1 MARLRNPL
9 LELQKHGQSVW
20 YDNIQRNLIASGEL
34 ARLIK
39 EDGLRG
45 VTSNPTIF
53 EKAITGSHDYDEA
66 LAQLIGANGRSP
78 LHLGTQAI
86 YERLAIADIRLA
98 ADLFRPIYDETDGR
112 DGFVSLEVS
121 PLLAA
126 RTEETVAEA
135 KRLSREVGRPNVMIK
150 VPATPE
156 GIPAVERLIREGLN
170 INITLMFS
178 LAHYGAVA
186 EAYLR
191 GLEARERAG
200 QPLGTVNS
208 VASFFVSRV
217 DTYVD
222 RQLETLNVGAQHA
235 APLRGKAA
243 VANSKIVYQ
252 RFREIFTDSR
262 FRKLAKK
269 GASVQRVL
277 WASTSTK
284 NPAYRDV
291 LYVEELIGPD
301 TVNTMP
307 PATINAFRDHGQ
319 IRGATVLEDVEGA
332 KQTLKALAQ
341 AGIDLKETTEQIQ
354 RDGVKAFADS
364 YHQLLA
370 RIEEKRQMV
379 GLKA

>member
-1 MARLRNPL
+1 LKNPL
-9 LELQKHGQSVW
+9 LALQDEGQSVW
-20 YDNIQRNLIASGEL
+20 YDNIERRLLASGEL
-34 ARLIK
+34 TRMIR

-53 EKAITGSHDYDEA
+53 EKAIGGSRDYDEE
-66 LAQLIGANGRSP
+66 LAELIGRGLS
-78 LHLGTQAI
+78 TQAI
-86 YERLAIADIRLA
+86 YERLAIEDIRLA
-98 ADLFRPIYDETDGR
+98 TDLFRPIYDETGGQ

-126 RTEETVAEA
+126 RTQETVSEA
-135 KRLSREVGRPNVMIK
+135 KRLFRSVDRPNVMIK

-156 GIPAVERLIREGLN
+156 GIPAVEQLIREGLN

-178 LAHYGAVA
+178 LAHYEAVA

-191 GLEARERAG
+191 GLEARARAG
-200 QPLGTVNS
+200 KPLDAVSS

-217 DTYVD
+217 DTYVN
-222 RQLETLNVGAQHA
+222 RQLEALDVGVQHA
-235 APLRGKAA
+235 EPLRGKIAI
-243 VANSKIVYQ
+243 ANSKIVYQ
-252 RFREIFTDSR
+252 RFREIFTGSR
-262 FRKLAKK
+262 FRKLAEK
-269 GASVQRVL
+269 GARAQRVL

-307 PATINAFRDHGQ
+307 PVTLAAFRDHGK
-319 IRGATVLEDVEGA
+319 IRGATVLEDVEEA
-332 KQTLKALAQ
+332 KQTLETLTQ
-341 AGIDLKETTEQIQ
+341 VGIDLRQVTEEIQ

-364 YHQLLA
+364 YNQLLA
-370 RIEEKRQMV
+370 AIAKKHQSV